1 VNDVAFDGVGR
12 RVERLPI
19 GVVPGDQFP
28 LAISDRDDLTAHT
41 VVLAPVEGIWKA
53 EVKRI
58 ERCPHVIRDRY
69 RKQDVVQAAIPR
81 RRRSFYSANEGVWL
95 DALIHQLHREAGCCE
110 SRDFRLSLR
119 NAHQRGL
126 PCKASCSKGQATHLV
141 GTDALAARVSFER
154 FVELARL
161 KLRLSKEQFATKARI
176 PLEELV
182 CIEEDDGFTPTL
194 RTVHYLA
201 QFLKV
206 SHPKLLSLACL
217 ASMKD
222 VGFNSAAVK
231 FAAKSEP
238 IRQLTREEQEAF
250 DEFVKVLS
258 DR

>member
-1 VNDVAFDGVGR
+1 MRTIEEDAWIIQMAKEEDGAFIAAGH
-12 RVERLPI
+12 I
-19 GVVPGDQFP
+19 GVQP
-28 LAISDRDDLTAHT
+28 
-41 VVLAPVEGIWKA
+41 
-53 EVKRI
+53 I
-58 ERCPHVIRDRY
+58 E
-69 RKQDVVQAAIPR
+69 
-81 RRRSFYSANEGVWL
+81 SA
-95 DALIHQLHREAGCCE
+95 
-110 SRDFRLSLR
+110 S
-119 NAHQRGL
+119 
-126 PCKASCSKGQATHLV
+126 LV
-141 GTDALAARVSFER
+141 GTDALAARVSFAR

-182 CIEEDDGFTPTL
+182 CIEEDDVFTPTL

-206 SHPKLLSLACL
+206 SHPKLLSLAGL